1 MTQAH
6 NCAIIVYM
14 KKTQD
19 TSYKQKASIDNLI
32 NLLSSKELI
41 EKKRRI
47 NLYVPEAVIKLMD
60 SLAEDKSRGELVA
73 ELVLNKAKQEQKTP
87 YGMFAKG
94 ENITEE
100 EIEEVIS
107 QWEKAVDELD

>member
-1 MTQAH
+1 
-6 NCAIIVYM
+6 M

-32 NLLSSKELI
+32 NLLSAKELI

-60 SLAEDKSRGELVA
+60 SLATGKSRGELVA
-73 ELVLNKAKQEQKTP
+73 ELVLDKAKKEQKTP
-87 YGMFAKG
+87 YGMFAG
-94 ENITEE
+94 VDITEE
-100 EIEEVIS
+100 DIKEVES
-107 QWEKAVDELD
+107 QWEKVLDEFD